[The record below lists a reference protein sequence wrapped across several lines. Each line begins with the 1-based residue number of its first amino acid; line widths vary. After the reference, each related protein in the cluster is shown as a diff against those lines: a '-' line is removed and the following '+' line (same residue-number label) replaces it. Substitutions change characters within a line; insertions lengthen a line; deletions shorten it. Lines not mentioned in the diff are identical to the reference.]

1 MVTAPAAA
9 PPLVG
14 VKKVVPVELLES
26 NSVTGAPALA
36 TGLPNWSRTW
46 TAKGPTVA
54 VLPTVWLP
62 ETVDVNT
69 NWLGGAGVTVSANVA
84 EVTAG
89 WDVSE
94 AVMV

>member
-1 MVTAPAAA
+1 MVTAA
-9 PPLVG
+9 PDDPPDVG
-14 VKKVVPVELLES
+14 VKKVVPDELLES
-26 NSVTGAPALA
+26 RSVTGAPVLA
-36 TGLPNWSRTW
+36 TALPNWSRTW
-46 TAKGPTVA
+46 TANGPTPA
-54 VLPTVWLP
+54 VVPTVWLP

-69 NWLGGAGVTVSANVA
+69 SWLGGAGVTVSAAVA